1 MSSRSARPRGRKNPW
16 QVPWYGIP
24 ISHAF
29 SVAAV
34 LCLGGCATL
43 AGDGMDLPSALAR
56 SELHK
61 DAAALRTDAEKADA
75 LARVAALTRGTLNAE
90 KAVQIALLNNHGLQA
105 AYNELGIAEAVRLQQ
120 SLPPNPS
127 ISFSRMAGSAELE
140 VDRQIVTNILALVT
154 LPTQS
159 EIAASR
165 FRQAQ
170 FKAALET
177 FRVATDAR
185 RAFYRAV
192 AARQAADLLEQA
204 TSASGTAAELAKRLN
219 ESGALNKLDRA
230 REEAFH
236 VELTAQAALAK
247 QRAVSAREQLVR
259 ILGFETDS
267 TVRIPSR
274 LPRLPARPIAMKTVE
289 QTALDRR
296 LDLQSERAN
305 LKMLAKSYG
314 LTKSTRFINV
324 LEGGYADKFTK
335 NNDTG
340 ERSWEPGF
348 TLTFEV
354 PIFDFGEARLKQ
366 AEERYMQAVNRLAQ
380 DVVEARSQ
388 ARESYKAYR
397 AAYGIA
403 ADYQKKLLPL
413 RSNISDELMLQYGA
427 MQVDVFTLLADARQK
442 IAANR
447 TAIDALRD
455 YWVASTDLT
464 AALYGASATSETNR
478 LAPAA
483 AAAAND

>member
-1 MSSRSARPRGRKNPW
+1 MSSRSAWPCGRKKPW
-16 QVPWYGIP
+16 QVPWYGIS

-29 SVAAV
+29 AIASA
-34 LCLGGCATL
+34 LGLGGCATL
-43 AGDGMDLPSALAR
+43 AGDGMELPSALAR

-61 DAAALRTDAEKADA
+61 DAVALKTDAEKADA
-75 LARVAALTRGTLNAE
+75 VARVAALARGPLNAE
-90 KAVQIALLNNHGLQA
+90 KSVQIALLNNRGLQA
-105 AYNELGIAEAVRLQQ
+105 AYNELGIAEAIRLQQ

-140 VDRQIVTNILALVT
+140 VDRQIVTNILSLVT
-154 LPTQS
+154 LPTRS
-159 EIAASR
+159 EIAATR

-170 FKAALET
+170 FQAALET
-177 FRVATDAR
+177 FRVATEAR
-185 RAFYRAV
+185 RAFYKAV

-219 ESGALNKLDRA
+219 ESGALNKLDRT

-236 VELTAQAALAK
+236 VELTTQAALAK

-259 ILGFETDS
+259 WLGIETES
-267 TVRIPSR
+267 KFKLPSR
-274 LPRLPARPIAMKTVE
+274 LPTLPAHPLTMKTVE

-305 LKMLAKSYG
+305 LKVLAKSYG

-335 NNDTG
+335 DKNTG

-354 PIFDFGEARLKQ
+354 PIFDFGEARLRQ

-380 DVVEARSQ
+380 DVIEARSQ

-397 AAYGIA
+397 SAYGVA

-413 RSNISDELMLQYGA
+413 RSSISDELMLQFGA
-427 MQVDVFTLLADARQK
+427 MQVDVFTLLTDARQK

-447 TAIDALRD
+447 AAVDALRD
-455 YWVASTDLT
+455 YWLASTDLT
-464 AALYGASATSETNR
+464 AALYGVSMAPETNR
-478 LAPAA
+478 PAPAA
-483 AAAAND
+483 ASAAND

>member
-1 MSSRSARPRGRKNPW
+1 M
-16 QVPWYGIP
+16 PWYGIS
-24 ISHAF
+24 ISHALA
-29 SVAAV
+29 VTAA
-34 LCLGGCATL
+34 LGLGGCATL
-43 AGDGMDLPSALAR
+43 AGDGMELPSALAR

-75 LARVAALTRGTLNAE
+75 IARVAALTRGTLNAE
-90 KAVQIALLNNHGLQA
+90 KAVQIALLNNRGLQA

-140 VDRQIVTNILALVT
+140 VDRQIVTNILSLVT
-154 LPTQS
+154 LPTRS
-159 EIAASR
+159 EIAATR
-165 FRQAQ
+165 FREAQ

-177 FRVATDAR
+177 FRVATEAR
-185 RAFYRAV
+185 RAFCRAV
-192 AARQAADLLEQA
+192 AAQQAATLLEQA

-236 VELTAQAALAK
+236 VELTAQAAMAK

-259 ILGFETDS
+259 VLGFETDS
-267 TVRIPSR
+267 KVRIPSR
-274 LPRLPARPIAMKTVE
+274 LQGLPAHPIAMKTVE
-289 QTALDRR
+289 QSALDRR
-296 LDLQSERAN
+296 LDLQSERMN
-305 LKMLAKSYG
+305 LKVLAKTYG

-335 NNDTG
+335 DKSTG
-340 ERSWEPGF
+340 DRSWEPGF

-354 PIFDFGEARLKQ
+354 PIFDFGEARLKE

-413 RSNISDELMLQYGA
+413 RSSISDELMLQFGA
-427 MQVDVFTLLADARQK
+427 MQVDVFTLLTDARQK

-447 TAIDALRD
+447 AAVDALRD
-455 YWVASTDLT
+455 YWLASTDLT
-464 AALYGASATSETNR
+464 AALYGVSTAPETNR
-478 LAPAA
+478 PAPAA
-483 AAAAND
+483 ASAASD